1 MTVEERFAAMEERLK
16 ALEKENQALR
26 SSCKPRPSMKVA
38 KTPDEIRAKVA
49 ELDPLEHMR
58 IKAFAL
64 DVHRYGYDQASI
76 MHGRALPKRGRRAVA
91 R

>member
-1 MTVEERFAAMEERLK
+1 MNLAERLAAMEERLN

-26 SSCKPRPSMKVA
+26 AGLKPRPSMKVA

-49 ELDPLEHMR
+49 ELDPVEHMR

-76 MHGRALPKRGRRAVA
+76 MHGRALPKRGRRKAA
-91 R
+91 